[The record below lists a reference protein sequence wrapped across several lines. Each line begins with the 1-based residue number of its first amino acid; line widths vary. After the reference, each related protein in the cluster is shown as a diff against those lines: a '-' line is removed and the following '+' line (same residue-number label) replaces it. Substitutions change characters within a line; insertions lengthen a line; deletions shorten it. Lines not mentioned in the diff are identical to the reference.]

1 MAQAAAL
8 KTIEILI
15 RDHVPENACIMGGFL
30 TKGLKEIQ
38 KKIEDVVCGRTEREE

>member
-15 RDHVPENACIMGGFL
+15 RDNVPENARRMGEFL

-38 KKIEDVVCGRTEREE
+38 KKTNGAEIEGTAV